1 MTEVRTRDEAIAS
14 VDQALQVWSSN
25 VTALLIQAHSV
36 ACGAKDYVEGVVR
49 RRANEVAAM
58 EALLAAADDK
68 RHRQLQNELVRAK
81 EAYETARRASVRV
94 NDVAA
99 SVAQLSRTHTTVATS
114 QVASARAQLSAMS
127 SALEEYRSGGAGLG
141 GSGSSSTGPRTA
153 SADRSALASL
163 GLADLDVSSADLDQN
178 PILDG
183 SRSQAT
189 FGKGGLSRADYR
201 WAVQTWNDT
210 VGPGLANGK
219 TREDFAERDV
229 RSNAQPLRRTADV
242 YDMFLGTDRIRADRQ
257 SDGSLN
263 IVNGR
268 HRLLIAREL
277 GIKNLPGELS

>member
-1 MTEVRTRDEAIAS
+1 MTEIRTRDEAIAS

-25 VTALLIQAHSV
+25 VAALLMQARS
-36 ACGAKDYVEGVVR
+36 AARGAKDYVEGVVR
-49 RRANEVAAM
+49 QRASEVAAV
-58 EALLAAADDK
+58 EALLVAADDEL
-68 RHRQLQNELVRAK
+68 RRQLEAKLVRAK
-81 EAYETARRASVRV
+81 EAYESARRACVRV

-99 SVAQLSRTHTTVATS
+99 SIAQLSRTHTTAAAS

-127 SALEEYRSGGAGLG
+127 RALEGYRSGGAGLG
-141 GSGSSSTGPRTA
+141 GGGSSSRSTA
-153 SADRSALASL
+153 SVGGSALASM
-163 GLADLDVSSADLDQN
+163 GLADLDVSSADLDGN
-178 PILDG
+178 PILDDN
-183 SRSQAT
+183 RSKAT

-210 VGPGLANGK
+210 VGPGIASGK
-219 TREDFAERDV
+219 TREDFAERDA

-242 YDMFLGTDRIRADRQ
+242 YDMFIGTDRIRADRQ

-277 GIKNLPGELS
+277 GIKNLPGQVS